1 MCLIGQK
8 QSYLL
13 YAIQDLEDLET
24 DEETDLEEGDDDEQK
39 IQKDEL

>member
-1 MCLIGQK
+1 M
-8 QSYLL
+8 
-13 YAIQDLEDLET
+13 QDLEDLET

>member
-1 MCLIGQK
+1 MCLKGQK